1 MSSEKSDYP
10 TITVQEVEKKKS
22 TDDQQDVKS
31 DQLKWNQVLPEKV
44 KQLFWIVKE
53 SSSKLV
59 FQFLF
64 YSTLQPLLTNWP

>member
-64 YSTLQPLLTNWP
+64 YSTLQPLLTN